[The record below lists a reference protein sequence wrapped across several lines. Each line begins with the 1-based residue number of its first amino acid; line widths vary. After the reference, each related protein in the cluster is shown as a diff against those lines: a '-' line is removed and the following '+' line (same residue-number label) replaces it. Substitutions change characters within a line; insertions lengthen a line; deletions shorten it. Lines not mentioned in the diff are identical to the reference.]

1 MRVLFLLCAISL
13 STVCLSQSEQK
24 TTIVFVCEHGGARST
39 IASLYFNKMAKEQHL
54 QYQSVFRALTPD
66 STISLG
72 TKKGLTT
79 DGFETTA
86 LTPVALTTKDIG
98 PNILLISLDCKVP
111 SSYNAT
117 QEWSGV
123 PAISKDY
130 EAARNEIVKHLNALI
145 NELKTSR

>member
-1 MRVLFLLCAISL
+1 MRVLLLLCAISL

-72 TKKGLTT
+72 TKKGLTA

-86 LTPVALTTKDIG
+86 LTPVALTTKDIES
-98 PNILLISLDCKVP
+98 NTLLISLDCKIP
-111 SSYNAT
+111 SSYHAT
-117 QEWSGV
+117 REWSGI

-130 EAARNEIVKHLNALI
+130 EAAQNEIVAFECVNQ
-145 NELKTSR
+145 